1 MYAKVKGVFCH
12 TSWEPFTDI
21 YITGIPQ
28 CGNYKSPHSFS
39 MHIHVKLNDQSY
51 SKKTEEGFR
60 PYSWFFFVLFCGF
73 FLVWWDFWRGGESE
87 SKDGCILICSIFI

>member
-60 PYSWFFFVLFCGF
+60 PYSWFFFCSVLWVFFGLVGF
-73 FLVWWDFWRGGESE
+73 LARGGE
-87 SKDGCILICSIFI
+87 